1 MVSSHPKNNE
11 SNDTR
16 LTTYWAKTEHPPLP
30 SVPQGCM
37 VLHIGLGSSRT
48 QRWYLSTI
56 GWFSYGSKT
65 LVWVKSFL
73 DTRHW
78 ATHSHLEFRMNSQ
91 GSQLLQGWSAKALE
105 AQGQSQDRP
114 RDKCQSEAQ
123 RQQLESSAPVS
134 EGPAWT
140 NDWHGCEIS
149 VLSVSSCSSFC
160 WVISSF
166 EPSRPYFL
174 WQIGVACSS
183 LHGVSPA
190 VWVIGLCCS
199 SRHPGES
206 TSRGV
211 YNHDKNKTH
220 DISWHI

>member
-16 LTTYWAKTEHPPLP
+16 QTTYWAKTEHQPLP

-56 GWFSYGSKT
+56 GWFSYGSET
-65 LVWVKSFL
+65 FVWAESFL

-134 EGPAWT
+134 EGLEEMIAMAVRDQFYQFQAAHRFVGSFPP
-140 NDWHGCEIS
+140 
-149 VLSVSSCSSFC
+149 LS
-160 WVISSF
+160 
-166 EPSRPYFL
+166 
-174 WQIGVACSS
+174 
-183 LHGVSPA
+183 
-190 VWVIGLCCS
+190 
-199 SRHPGES
+199 HPGHIFCGRLAAMLFIPS
-206 TSRGV
+206 SRGV

-220 DISWHI
+220 DISWHMAVCQNLVPLVNIKIAGIYGCE